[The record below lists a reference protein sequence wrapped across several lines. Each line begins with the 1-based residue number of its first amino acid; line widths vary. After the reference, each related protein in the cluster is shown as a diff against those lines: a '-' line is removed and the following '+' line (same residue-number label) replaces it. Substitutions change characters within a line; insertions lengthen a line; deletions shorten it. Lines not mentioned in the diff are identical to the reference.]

1 MKSSLFFVL
10 IVIVTT
16 LVSTVSVSAETW
28 TTNSGSSSTGSVT
41 KASVDTD
48 WSLLVDSITSID
60 DAHIV
65 VEFNQEIIT
74 ESVRVRIT
82 RQDDDSNVRIESFTW
97 TQDPQSI
104 NIILSDIL
112 EPDTSYKMTIIS
124 AISQEWVIIKDGAD
138 GLKEFTTPE
147 DLAKFAPVE
156 LNAPTNPNA
165 VIVTGT
171 GIEVKKVEV
180 KAEEVPAQVKNP
192 SETAVELPLSW
203 MDSTIFFLLASI
215 LALGLILRKKRV

>member
-10 IVIVTT
+10 FALVIS

-41 KASVDTD
+41 KVSVDSD
-48 WSLLVDSITSID
+48 GSLLVDSITSVD

-82 RQDDDSNVRIESFTW
+82 RQDDDSNVRIESFTG
-97 TQDPQSI
+97 TQDPKSI

-124 AISQEWVIIKDGAD
+124 AISQEGVIIKDGAD

-147 DLAKFAPVE
+147 NLAKFAPVE

-171 GIEVKKVEV
+171 GIEPKKVEV
-180 KAEEVPAQVKNP
+180 KTEVVPAEVKNP

-203 MDSTIFFLLASI
+203 MDSTIFLLVASI
-215 LALGLILRKKRV
+215 LALGLILRKKRI